1 MSDDR
6 SAPPR
11 RRHVLVI
18 DDDNLVRTSLG
29 NLLRLDH
36 DVTLCAAAADALQL
50 FIDGARFDAVLCDL
64 NMPGMDGV
72 ALYDEMAAAFLEQL
86 GRTVFLTGGA
96 FTARAQEF
104 LARVPNEQMEKP
116 FDFDALRSVLA
127 RVMG

>member
-6 SAPPR
+6 PAPPR

-18 DDDNLVRTSLG
+18 DDDTLVRTSLG
-29 NLLRLDH
+29 HLLRLDH
-36 DVTLCAAAADALQL
+36 EVTLCGAAEEALKL
-50 FIDGARFDAVLCDL
+50 FVDGARFDAVLCDL

-72 ALYDEMAAAFLEQL
+72 ALYDEMVTAFPEQL

-96 FTARAQEF
+96 YTTRSQEF
-104 LARVPNEQMEKP
+104 LERVPNEHMEKP
-116 FDFDALRSVLA
+116 FDFEALRSVLA